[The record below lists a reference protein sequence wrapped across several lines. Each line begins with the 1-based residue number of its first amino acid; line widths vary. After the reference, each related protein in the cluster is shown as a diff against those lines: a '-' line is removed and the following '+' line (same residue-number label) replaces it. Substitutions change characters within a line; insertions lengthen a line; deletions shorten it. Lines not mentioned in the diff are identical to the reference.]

1 MSDNNISSD
10 EIGKT
15 PIENEKDGEIGE
27 NQEVSNESPSW
38 FDVSED
44 ES

>member
-15 PIENEKDGEIGE
+15 SAEIENLEEVEEI
-27 NQEVSNESPSW
+27 QEVSNESPSW

>member
-1 MSDNNISSD
+1 MSENNISPD
-10 EIGKT
+10 EIEKT
-15 PIENEKDGEIGE
+15 PTEYENPEEVGEI
-27 NQEVSNESPSW
+27 QEVSNESSNW